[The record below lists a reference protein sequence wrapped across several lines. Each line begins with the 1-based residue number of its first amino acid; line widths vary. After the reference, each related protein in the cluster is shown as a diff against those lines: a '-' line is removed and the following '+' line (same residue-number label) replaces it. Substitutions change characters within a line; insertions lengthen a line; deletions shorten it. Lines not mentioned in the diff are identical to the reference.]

1 MALIFEYV
9 RSLDTADTPFIS
21 HEKDSS
27 LYNYYISNELAM
39 DKYHEAVT
47 DGIYSNI
54 EFTNE
59 DRHMTTKAVTKIG
72 VKNFPGIGAIG
83 FYTDMYSDE
92 SRILAPIHNITRKYQ
107 SPMLTTVELTEDG
120 KLHIVI
126 TPPKDIKYTCYRVVV
141 RQDYFA
147 FEYILYKEDYIVDA
161 PTVIGDYI
169 VYCMGYD
176 ETAGTVSEDSDA
188 IPLTITNGVST
199 WGPEMM
205 SYITD
210 ISKLEERVDNIEEE
224 VGNVGEVLDAINGV
238 EV

>member
-1 MALIFEYV
+1 MALIFEFE
-9 RSLDTADTPFIS
+9 RALDTGNTPFIS
-21 HEKDSS
+21 HEKDSR

-39 DKYHEAVT
+39 DKQHDAIT
-47 DGIYSNI
+47 DGNYADI
-54 EFTNE
+54 EFDNE
-59 DRHMTTKAVTKIG
+59 DRHITTKAVTKIG

-92 SRILAPIHNITRKYQ
+92 SRILAPIHNVARKYQ

-126 TPPKDIKYTCYRVVV
+126 TPPKDIKYTCYRVIA
-141 RQDYFA
+141 RQGYFA

-161 PTVIGDYI
+161 PTVIGDYV

-176 ETAGTVSEDSDA
+176 EEAGTVSEDSDA
-188 IPLTITNGVST
+188 LPLTITNGMT
-199 WGPEMM
+199 AWGPEM
-205 SYITD
+205 
-210 ISKLEERVDNIEEE
+210 ISFTTEISQLEERVEKVEEE
-224 VGNVGEVLDAINGV
+224 VGNVGEVLDTINGV